1 MVLQKGLA
9 EVLQWHGTAEN
20 TLASKARELGLLQSH
35 APNPS
40 PQIRL
45 PISMKVIH
53 VSAESPLNW
62 QTDVCPRDGLC
73 NQLLVNLRGEGV
85 RRASIWDILIFSI
98 SRLSRQ
104 EAKSVCW
111 WAGMNYE
118 TTHVGWEV
126 ARSWGS
132 VATSVSASGLGE
144 GSLPGQEGRSG
155 VYRWVITVR
164 VWPAH
169 NGTSKGFPKPG
180 P

>member
-1 MVLQKGLA
+1 M
-9 EVLQWHGTAEN
+9 
-20 TLASKARELGLLQSH
+20 
-35 APNPS
+35 
-40 PQIRL
+40 
-45 PISMKVIH
+45 
-53 VSAESPLNW
+53 
-62 QTDVCPRDGLC
+62 CPRDGLC

-132 VATSVSASGLGE
+132 VATSVYASGWGRGHSLVRREDPGRTDGWSQWGCGLRTMGPLQASQILG
-144 GSLPGQEGRSG
+144 PKT
-155 VYRWVITVR
+155 RWVVGSGNRRGPTGQPPLSAGLEGDTV
-164 VWPAH
+164 P
-169 NGTSKGFPKPG
+169 S
-180 P
+180 